1 MTREELWDAF
11 TDLDEDKMADVAMN
25 ATNVRV
31 FKKEDFDDEM
41 CRANMSPTDIAEMI
55 EESLDDFSI
64 FGENEWIVFDA
75 DAQTIKSDF
84 DLLYMLSDY
93 EDEITDALEDDESL
107 LEMISNA
114 CHNDGRFYYVQG

>member
-1 MTREELWDAF
+1 MTSEELWDAF

-25 ATNVRV
+25 AINVRV

-41 CRANMSPTDIAEMI
+41 RRAKMSPSDIAEMI
-55 EESLDDFSI
+55 ENSLDDFSI
-64 FGENEWIVFDA
+64 FGGNEWVVFDV

-93 EDEITDALEDDESL
+93 EDEITDALEEDESL
-107 LEMISNA
+107 LE
-114 CHNDGRFYYVQG
+114 

>member
-41 CRANMSPTDIAEMI
+41 RRADMSPTDIVVMI
-55 EESLDDFSI
+55 EDSPEFSI
-64 FGENEWIVFDA
+64 FKKGEWIVFDV
-75 DAQTIKSDF
+75 DKQIIESNLN
-84 DLLYMLSDY
+84 LLYLLSY
-93 EDEITDALEDDESL
+93 YQDEITDALEEDESL
-107 LEMISNA
+107 LK
-114 CHNDGRFYYVQG
+114 

>member
-1 MTREELWDAF
+1 MTSEELWDAF

-25 ATNVRV
+25 AINVRV

-41 CRANMSPTDIAEMI
+41 LRANMSPSDIAEMI
-55 EESLDDFSI
+55 ENSLDDFSI
-64 FGENEWIVFDA
+64 FGGNEWVVFDV

-107 LEMISNA
+107 LE
-114 CHNDGRFYYVQG
+114 

>member
-64 FGENEWIVFDA
+64 FGENGWIVFDA

-84 DLLYMLSDY
+84 DLSYMLSDY

-107 LEMISNA
+107 LE
-114 CHNDGRFYYVQG
+114 

>member
-1 MTREELWDAF
+1 MTSEELWDAF

-25 ATNVRV
+25 AINVRV

-41 CRANMSPTDIAEMI
+41 RRAKMSPTDIAEMI
-55 EESLDDFSI
+55 ENSLDDFSI
-64 FGENEWIVFDA
+64 FNGNEWVVFDV

-93 EDEITDALEDDESL
+93 EDEITDALEEDESL
-107 LEMISNA
+107 LE
-114 CHNDGRFYYVQG
+114 

>member
-1 MTREELWDAF
+1 
-11 TDLDEDKMADVAMN
+11 
-25 ATNVRV
+25 
-31 FKKEDFDDEM
+31 M

-55 EESLDDFSI
+55 EISLDDFSI
-64 FGENEWIVFDA
+64 FCGNEWIVFDA

-107 LEMISNA
+107 LEWYQTPVITMGVFILEK
-114 CHNDGRFYYVQG
+114 HLTIRL

>member
-31 FKKEDFDDEM
+31 FKKKDFDDEM
-41 CRANMSPTDIAEMI
+41 CRVNMSPTDIAEMI
-55 EESLDDFSI
+55 EISLDDFSI
-64 FGENEWIVFDA
+64 FCGNEWIVFDV
-75 DAQTIKSDF
+75 DAQIIKSDF

-107 LEMISNA
+107 LE
-114 CHNDGRFYYVQG
+114 

>member
-1 MTREELWDAF
+1 MTSEELWDAF

-25 ATNVRV
+25 AINVRV
-31 FKKEDFDDEM
+31 FKREDFDDEM
-41 CRANMSPTDIAEMI
+41 RRANMSPTDIAEMI

-64 FGENEWIVFDA
+64 FGENEWVVFDV

-93 EDEITDALEDDESL
+93 EDEITDALEEDESL
-107 LEMISNA
+107 LE
-114 CHNDGRFYYVQG
+114 

>member
-1 MTREELWDAF
+1 MIMTREELWDAF

-25 ATNVRV
+25 AINVRV

-41 CRANMSPTDIAEMI
+41 RRANMSPTGIAVMT
-55 EESLDDFSI
+55 EESLGDFSI
-64 FGENEWIVFDA
+64 FGGNEWVVFDMNV
-75 DAQTIKSDF
+75 QTIKSNF

-107 LEMISNA
+107 LE
-114 CHNDGRFYYVQG
+114 

>member
-11 TDLDEDKMADVAMN
+11 TDLDEDEMADVAMN
-25 ATNVRV
+25 AINVRV

-41 CRANMSPTDIAEMI
+41 LRADMSPTDIAEMI
-55 EESLDDFSI
+55 EISLDDFSI
-64 FGENEWIVFDA
+64 FCGNGWIVFDV

-93 EDEITDALEDDESL
+93 EDEITDALEEDESL
-107 LEMISNA
+107 LE
-114 CHNDGRFYYVQG
+114 

>member
-41 CRANMSPTDIAEMI
+41 CRANMSPTDI
-55 EESLDDFSI
+55 
-64 FGENEWIVFDA
+64 NEWIVFDA

-107 LEMISNA
+107 LE
-114 CHNDGRFYYVQG
+114 

>member
-1 MTREELWDAF
+1 MTSEELWDAF

-25 ATNVRV
+25 AINVRV

-41 CRANMSPTDIAEMI
+41 LRANMSPSDIAEMI
-55 EESLDDFSI
+55 ENSLDDFSI
-64 FGENEWIVFDA
+64 FWGNEWVVFDA
-75 DAQTIKSDF
+75 YAQTIKSDF

-107 LEMISNA
+107 LE
-114 CHNDGRFYYVQG
+114 

>member
-1 MTREELWDAF
+1 MTSEELWDAF

-25 ATNVRV
+25 AINVRV

-41 CRANMSPTDIAEMI
+41 RCAKMSPSDIAEMI
-55 EESLDDFSI
+55 ENSLDDFSI
-64 FGENEWIVFDA
+64 FGGNEWVVFDV

-107 LEMISNA
+107 LE
-114 CHNDGRFYYVQG
+114 